1 MAAASRKNAASQPA
15 LGFLTVWEHE
25 TDGLFGGYLALNLVG
40 RPLEFH
46 CTAPIKANRAQEIL
60 YGPTLEPYL
69 YGEQIGQTLLEKA
82 TLAPLVI
89 CTDSPPALAVRDF
102 VDTPVVLVLPSET
115 SVATENI
122 PEGGETT
129 PEKRWRLDSAHGPA
143 SPLCHFSLGANRLAV
158 SERSSDDRQTIMDR
172 LAEIAPSFD
181 LSEPFNRIREAIAEA
196 RGGNQPR

>member
-82 TLAPLVI
+82 TLSPLVI

-102 VDTPVVLVLPSET
+102 VDAPVALVLPPET
-115 SVATENI
+115 PVEIENATKGVEA
-122 PEGGETT
+122 TS
-129 PEKRWRLDSAHGPA
+129 EKRWRLDSAHGPA
-143 SPLCHFSLGANRLAV
+143 APLCHFFLGANRLAV
-158 SERSSDDRQTIMDR
+158 SERSSDDRQAIMDR
-172 LAEIAPSFD
+172 LAEIAQSFD
-181 LSEPFNRIREAIAEA
+181 LAEPFNRIREAIVEA
-196 RGGNQPR
+196 RGASPR

>member
-82 TLAPLVI
+82 TLTPLVI
-89 CTDSPPALAVRDF
+89 CTDSLPALAVRDF
-102 VDTPVVLVLPSET
+102 VDAPVALVLPSET
-115 SVATENI
+115 PLETEI
-122 PEGGETT
+122 SPKGGEAT
-129 PEKRWRLDSAHGPA
+129 PEKRWRLDSAHGPTT
-143 SPLCHFSLGANRLAV
+143 PLCHFSLGANRLAV
-158 SERSSDDRQTIMDR
+158 SERSSGDQQAIMDR
-172 LAEIAPSFD
+172 LAEIAQSFD
-181 LSEPFNRIREAIAEA
+181 LAEPFNRIREAIVEA
-196 RGGNQPR
+196 RGGSPPR